1 MLTTTPIAYPNNAS
15 TMHCPP
21 VEGRTISAWA
31 SHTGLVRAHNEDA
44 CFSDDRRGLYLIADG
59 MGGYNAGE
67 IASKIAIDEVRFEVE
82 RNLNPSGSV
91 CPTSLPH
98 KNEHLLGKCAIL
110 ANEAIRKTASTRPEC
125 LGMGTTLVAVLV
137 SKSQQVLDG
146 QQASGGRQA
155 SIAYVG
161 DSRCYLYSV
170 GLGTSPDRLSLLTKD
185 HSVAQELISRGAM
198 KASDLIRFPMKGVLT
213 RALGAEDDVLADTLT
228 LDLAQND
235 HLMLCSDGL
244 TDSLAHEELQT
255 LINKHIQQGHQAV
268 CDALIGAALARGG
281 NDNISVM
288 VI

>member
-1 MLTTTPIAYPNNAS
+1 M
-15 TMHCPP
+15 
-21 VEGRTISAWA
+21 ISAWA

-44 CFSDDRRGLYLIADG
+44 CFSDDKRGLYVIADG

-82 RNLNPSGSV
+82 RNFDPLGSV
-91 CPTSLPH
+91 CPTSLRH
-98 KNEHLLGKCAIL
+98 ENEHLLENCAIL
-110 ANEAIRKTASTRPEC
+110 ANNAIRKTASTRPEC
-125 LGMGTTLVAVLV
+125 LGMGTTLVAALV
-137 SKSQQVLDG
+137 SKSQQLWGDRH
-146 QQASGGRQA
+146 AT
-155 SIAYVG
+155 IAHVG
-161 DSRCYLYSV
+161 DSRCYLFSV
-170 GLGTSPDRLSLLTKD
+170 GLGASPNRLSLLTKD

-228 LDLAQND
+228 LELTRND

-244 TDSLAHEELQT
+244 TDLLAHEELQT
-255 LINKHIQQGHQAV
+255 LMNEHFQQGHQAV

>member
-1 MLTTTPIAYPNNAS
+1 MLTTTPIPYPNNAS

-21 VEGRTISAWA
+21 VEGETISAWA

-44 CFSDDRRGLYLIADG
+44 CFSDDKRGLYVIADG

-82 RNLNPSGSV
+82 RNFDPVGSV
-91 CPTSLPH
+91 CTTSLRH
-98 KNEHLLGKCAIL
+98 ENEHLLENCAIL
-110 ANEAIRKTASTRPEC
+110 ANNAIRKTASTRPEC

-137 SKSQQVLDG
+137 SKSY
-146 QQASGGRQA
+146 ASV
-155 SIAYVG
+155 AYVG

-170 GLGTSPDRLSLLTKD
+170 GLGTAPNRLSLLTKD

-228 LDLAQND
+228 IELTQSD

-244 TDSLAHEELQT
+244 TDLLAHEELQT
-255 LINKHIQQGHQAV
+255 LIDEHFQQGHQAV

>member
-21 VEGRTISAWA
+21 VEGEMVSAWA

-82 RNLNPSGSV
+82 RSFNPSSSV
-91 CPTSLPH
+91 CPTSLRH
-98 KNEHLLGKCAIL
+98 ENEHLLENCAIL
-110 ANEAIRKTASTRPEC
+110 ANNAIRKTASMRPEC

-137 SKSQQVLDG
+137 SKSQQVWG
-146 QQASGGRQA
+146 GRQAGGRQA

-170 GLGTSPDRLSLLTKD
+170 GLGTSPNRLSLLTKD

-228 LDLAQND
+228 IELTQND

-244 TDSLAHEELQT
+244 TDLLAHEELQT
-255 LINKHIQQGHQAV
+255 LINEHIQQGHQAV

>member
-15 TMHCPP
+15 TMHRPA
-21 VEGRTISAWA
+21 VEGGTTSAWA

-82 RNLNPSGSV
+82 RSFNPSGSV
-91 CPTSLPH
+91 CPKSLRH
-98 KNEHLLGKCAIL
+98 ENEHLLENCAIL
-110 ANEAIRKTASTRPEC
+110 ANNAIRKTASMRPEC

-137 SKSQQVLDG
+137 SKSRQVFGVL
-146 QQASGGRQA
+146 GGRQA
-155 SIAYVG
+155 SVAYVG

-170 GLGTSPDRLSLLTKD
+170 GSGTSPNRLSLLTKD

-228 LDLAQND
+228 LDLKQND
-235 HLMLCSDGL
+235 HLILCSDGL
-244 TDSLAHEELQT
+244 TDLLAHGELQT
-255 LINKHIQQGHQAV
+255 LINEHIQQGHQAV